1 MGPKTCEKMKKSH
14 IVNLPL
20 NTFLADSGY
29 PKVRFWV
36 PDPSLIIYAYKLHPK
51 WLTFHVNGSNASK
64 LSDNINRNK
73 TSLKNCIPTAL

>member
-1 MGPKTCEKMKKSH
+1 MPKRWQKRNVLILQE
-14 IVNLPL
+14 LPENPIL
-20 NTFLADSGY
+20 GIYFKTDL
-29 PKVRFWV
+29 
-36 PDPSLIIYAYKLHPK
+36 SLIIYANKLHPK

>member
-1 MGPKTCEKMKKSH
+1 MPKRWQKKC
-14 IVNLPL
+14 L
-20 NTFLADSGY
+20 NSSGTTR
-29 PKVRFWV
+29 KS
-36 PDPSLIIYAYKLHPK
+36 DLSLIIYANKLHPK